1 MADFGDDFIIFKDTH
16 TAELD
21 LLEDLLPKFI
31 MCKAKVKEYINMKI
45 PLLVA
50 NIKNVVIVEMIN
62 KLKTKAELLMEDIDE
77 DLKLSFTIYDVYKIN
92 ELFKLTHSLE
102 VLSNHYIK

>member
-1 MADFGDDFIIFKDTH
+1 
-16 TAELD
+16 
-21 LLEDLLPKFI
+21 

-62 KLKTKAELLMEDIDE
+62 KLKSKAELLMEDIDE
-77 DLKLSFTIYDVYKIN
+77 NLKLSFTIYDVYKIN